1 MAIHP
6 KQKADRVVEPTTVTR
21 FQTNA
26 GIALTI
32 STVDACGFEPV
43 DLKMQP
49 QRLAVLGVTL
59 DEDALGVDHV
69 PEYENPANL
78 GAWLKGFYAGQRAA
92 R

>member
-6 KQKADRVVEPTTVTR
+6 QQKRDRIFEPTTVTR
-21 FQTNA
+21 FQSNA
-26 GIALTI
+26 GIALTLDKI
-32 STVDACGFEPV
+32 DACVFEPV

-49 QRLAVLGVTL
+49 QRPAVIGVTL

-69 PEYENPANL
+69 PEYENPENL
-78 GAWLKGFYAGQRAA
+78 GAWLKGYYAGKRAA